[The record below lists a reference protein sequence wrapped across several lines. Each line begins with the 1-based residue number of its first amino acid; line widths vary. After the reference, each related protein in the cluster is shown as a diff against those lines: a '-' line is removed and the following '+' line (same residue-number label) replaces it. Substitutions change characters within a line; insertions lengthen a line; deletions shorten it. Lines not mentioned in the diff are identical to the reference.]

1 MRANA
6 SELLHCDYF
15 SKFSLSVVF
24 SQSIFV
30 PVVGAIYLVL
40 CSLHTCYFFCLSLVF
55 WSIHDS
61 LFFIIVV
68 VDITSKFHMNVF
80 FLDLLI
86 TITMGPHLFFPF
98 FFFSRVSSTESYCF
112 SQLTDLSALRVCSN
126 R

>member
-1 MRANA
+1 MRTNA
-6 SELLHCDYF
+6 SEFLHCDYF

-30 PVVGAIYLVL
+30 PVVGAIHLVL
-40 CSLHTCYFFCLSLVF
+40 YSLHTCYFFVCFCF

-68 VDITSKFHMNVF
+68 VDITSKFHLNVF

-86 TITMGPHLFFPF
+86 AVTMGPDLFFPF
-98 FFFSRVSSTESYCF
+98 FFFSHVSSTENYCF
-112 SQLTDLSALRVCSN
+112 SQLTDLSALRL
-126 R
+126 